1 MGVSRPVKF
10 EHFRY
15 VGDKRNQRVYDLDLY
30 DANPVVKVAVDEL
43 MEAETFIGIAPQTL
57 AEARNRGYKP
67 HKSIRASDD
76 E

>member
-1 MGVSRPVKF
+1 
-10 EHFRY
+10 
-15 VGDKRNQRVYDLDLY
+15 
-30 DANPVVKVAVDEL
+30 

>member
-15 VGDKRNQRVYDLDLY
+15 VGDKRNQRVYNLDLY
-30 DANPVVKVAVDEL
+30 DANPDVKVAVDEL

>member
-1 MGVSRPVKF
+1 VLVSKPVKF

-15 VGDKRNQRVYDLDLY
+15 VGDKRTLRVYDLDLY
-30 DANPVVKVAVDEL
+30 DSNPEVKAAVDEL

-67 HKSIRASDD
+67 HRSIVVD